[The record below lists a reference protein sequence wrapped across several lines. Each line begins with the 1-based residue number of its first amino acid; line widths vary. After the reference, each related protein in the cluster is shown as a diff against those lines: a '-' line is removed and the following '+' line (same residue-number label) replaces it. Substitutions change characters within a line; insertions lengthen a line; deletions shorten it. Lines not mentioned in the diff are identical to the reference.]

1 MRMIQGRRETNI
13 IKHYQIEERPQI
25 IVRCAYREE
34 WDDAMSLAWRTF
46 MRFEANDYT
55 EEGIKSF
62 QDFITDTTLYRMFV
76 MGAYQLFCAFDG
88 NKLIGMIS
96 LRNET
101 HISLLF
107 VDAAYH
113 KMGVGRALIE
123 YVGRYVQSEE
133 GYHKVTVNAAP
144 YAVGFYHKL
153 GFYDT
158 DTEKTNDGVR
168 YTPMEKK
175 LV

>member
-1 MRMIQGRRETNI
+1 MISGRRETNI
-13 IKHYQIEERPQI
+13 IKHYQIQQEKPK
-25 IVRCAYREE
+25 IVVRSAYRDE

-46 MRFEANDYT
+46 MRFEAYDYSA
-55 EEGIKSF
+55 EGIKSF

-88 NKLIGMIS
+88 KKLVGMIS
-96 LRNET
+96 LRNEI

-107 VDAAYH
+107 VEASYH
-113 KMGVGRALIE
+113 KKGVGRALID
-123 YVGRYVQSEE
+123 YVGRYVLLEE
-133 GYHKVTVNAAP
+133 GFQKLTVNAAP

-153 GFYDT
+153 GFCDT
-158 DTEKTNDGVR
+158 DVEKISDGIR
-168 YTPMEKK
+168 YTPMEKS

>member
-1 MRMIQGRRETNI
+1 MILGRRETNV
-13 IKHYQIEERPQI
+13 IKKYQVLDEKPN
-25 IVRCAYREE
+25 IVVRSAYRDE

-46 MRFEANDYT
+46 MRFEANDYST
-55 EEGIKSF
+55 EGIKSF

-88 NKLIGMIS
+88 KKLVGMIS

-107 VDAAYH
+107 VDASYH
-113 KMGVGRALIE
+113 KKGIGRALVD
-123 YVGRYVQSEE
+123 YVGNYVFLEE
-133 GYHKVTVNAAP
+133 GFHRLTVNAAP
-144 YAVGFYHKL
+144 YAIDFYHKL
-153 GFYDT
+153 GFQDT
-158 DTEKTNDGVR
+158 DTEKVNDGIR